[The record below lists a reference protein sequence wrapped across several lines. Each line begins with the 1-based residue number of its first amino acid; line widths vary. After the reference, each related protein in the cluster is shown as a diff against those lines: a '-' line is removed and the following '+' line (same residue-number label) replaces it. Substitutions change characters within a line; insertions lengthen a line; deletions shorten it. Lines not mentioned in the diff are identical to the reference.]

1 MTHYISADGKPTFTT
16 TPKPPQLMLTA
27 KVKFVDLGNFNL
39 PVENTKEYTELQA
52 KISRN
57 LRNTDLKLVP
67 GFVDVA
73 VLDFYRYVETI
84 NNAILIGL

>member
-73 VLDFYRYVETI
+73 VLDFYRYLETI

>member
-1 MTHYISADGKPTFTT
+1 
-16 TPKPPQLMLTA
+16 MLTA

-39 PVENTKEYTELQA
+39 PVENTKEYTELQN

-73 VLDFYRYVETI
+73 VLDFYR
-84 NNAILIGL
+84 